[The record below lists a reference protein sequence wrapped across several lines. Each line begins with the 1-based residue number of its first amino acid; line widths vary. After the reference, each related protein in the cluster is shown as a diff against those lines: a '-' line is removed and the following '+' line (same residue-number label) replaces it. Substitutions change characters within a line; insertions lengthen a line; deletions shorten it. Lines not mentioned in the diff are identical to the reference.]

1 MSCKREL
8 TDEDWDYLAWL
19 EFWNMKD
26 LRFWTDLME
35 SREAA

>member
-19 EFWNMKD
+19 ERGMED
-26 LRFWTDLME
+26 LGFWTGLME